1 MRSTRKSR
9 QGTVKLTPGT
19 SAAASAARPGGVA
32 PACASDGEGPD
43 SPEGSGQGGEPERS
57 RLSLYDEV
65 TGRIVGELEAGRL
78 PWVKPWGKFGTSGGT
93 GPGLPRNATTG
104 RTYSGVNIL
113 LLWGAVIEHGYS
125 TQGWLTFRQATSA
138 GGQVRRGERGTTVV
152 FADKFT
158 PKAEQERAAREGDAP
173 GAVPF
178 LKRFTV
184 FNVDQCEGLEALAGR
199 PAPLPERQII
209 PHVEALIGAT
219 LADFRIGGH
228 EAYYAPALD
237 YVRVPPQPAFHHQID
252 YYRTALHELS
262 HWTGHP
268 SRLNR
273 DQTGRFGSKPYG
285 FEELVAELSAAF
297 ACAAL
302 GVVPTVRHADYIGS
316 WLSILKED
324 NRAIFRA
331 ASKASKAADYL
342 LAFAPHASLGQTAG
356 AARGEAGAQPARLGQ
371 SAELE
376 GEVAA

>member
-1 MRSTRKSR
+1 MRSSRKGR
-9 QGTVKLTPGT
+9 QGTAKLASRT

-32 PACASDGEGPD
+32 PARAPEGEGPD
-43 SPEGSGQGGEPERS
+43 PDGRGREAEPERS
-57 RLSLYDEV
+57 RASLYDEV
-65 TGRIVGELEAGRL
+65 TGRIIGELEAGRL
-78 PWVKPWGKFGTSGGT
+78 PWVKPWGRAGNTVGGT

-113 LLWGAVIEHGYS
+113 LLWGAVIEHGYG
-125 TQGWLTFRQATSA
+125 TQGWLTFRQATRA

-184 FNVDQCEGLEALAGR
+184 FNVDQCEGLEALAAA

-209 PHVEALIGAT
+209 PHVEALIAAT
-219 LADFRIGGH
+219 RADFRIGGH

-237 YVRVPPQPAFHHQID
+237 YVRVPPQPAFRHQID

-262 HWTGHP
+262 HWTGHA

-273 DQTGRFGSKPYG
+273 DQSGRFGSKPYG

-302 GVVPTVRHADYIGS
+302 GVVPTVRHADYLGA
-316 WLSILKED
+316 WLAILKAD

-331 ASKASKAADYL
+331 ASKGSKAADYL
-342 LAFAPHASLGQTAG
+342 LAFAPAEDAG
-356 AARGEAGAQPARLGQ
+356 IAA
-371 SAELE
+371 
-376 GEVAA
+376 

>member
-1 MRSTRKSR
+1 MRSSRKGR
-9 QGTVKLTPGT
+9 HGTVKLASRT
-19 SAAASAARPGGVA
+19 SAAASAARPGGAA
-32 PACASDGEGPD
+32 PASMSDPAQDGAA
-43 SPEGSGQGGEPERS
+43 GGAGREVEPS
-57 RLSLYDEV
+57 RVSLYDEV
-65 TGRIVGELEAGRL
+65 TSRIVGELEAGRL
-78 PWVKPWGKFGTSGGT
+78 PWVKPWGKVGGT
-93 GPGLPRNATTG
+93 GPGLPRNAATG

-113 LLWGAVIEHGYS
+113 LLWGSVIEHGYA
-125 TQGWLTFRQATSA
+125 TQGWLTFRQAQKA

-184 FNVDQCEGLEALAGR
+184 FNVDQCEGLEALAAD

-209 PHVEALIGAT
+209 PHVEALIAAT
-219 LADFRIGGH
+219 RADFRIGGH

-237 YVRVPPQPAFHHQID
+237 YVRVPPQPAFRQQID

-273 DQTGRFGSKPYG
+273 DQSGRFGSKPYG

-302 GVVPTVRHADYIGS
+302 GVVPTVRHADYLGA
-316 WLSILKED
+316 WLAILKED

-342 LAFAPHASLGQTAG
+342 LAFAPDRAG
-356 AARGEAGAQPARLGQ
+356 ERQGRVEGEARDTAPV
-371 SAELE
+371 S
-376 GEVAA
+376 EVAA

>member
-1 MRSTRKSR
+1 MRSSRKGR
-9 QGTVKLTPGT
+9 QGTVKLASRT
-19 SAAASAARPGGVA
+19 SAVGSAARPGGAA
-32 PACASDGEGPD
+32 PACDGEGD
-43 SPEGSGQGGEPERS
+43 GSGDPDETRRAGEPERS
-57 RLSLYDEV
+57 RASLYDEV
-65 TGRIVGELEAGRL
+65 TGRIIGELEAGRL
-78 PWVKPWGKFGTSGGT
+78 PWVKPWNKVGGT

-104 RTYSGVNIL
+104 RSYSGVNIL
-113 LLWGAVIEHGYS
+113 LLWGAVIEHGYE
-125 TQGWLTFRQATSA
+125 TQGWLTFRQAQKA

-184 FNVDQCEGLEALAGR
+184 FNVDQCEGLETLAAA
-199 PAPLPERQII
+199 PAPLPERQVI
-209 PHVEALIGAT
+209 PHVEALVAAT
-219 LADFRIGGH
+219 RADFRIGGH

-237 YVRVPPQPAFHHQID
+237 YIRVPPQPAFRQQID

-273 DQTGRFGSKPYG
+273 DQSGRFGSKPYG

-302 GVVPTVRHADYIGS
+302 GVVPTVRHADYLGA
-316 WLSILKED
+316 WLAILKED

-342 LAFAPHASLGQTAG
+342 LAFAPDRADEGQG
-356 AARGEAGAQPARLGQ
+356 KDEGEARETAPV
-371 SAELE
+371 S
-376 GEVAA
+376 EVAA